1 MLIIEPTITK
11 ELLLRAHSEEQYMS
25 FYLGVPITKRLF
37 KSPLRVDHRETC
49 SFYKNE
55 KTGLRYKDFGNGVN
69 YNFIDVVM
77 NKYNC
82 GFHKAMQII
91 AQDFHIIES
100 KSDKPSV
107 IPVYN
112 GEILS
117 TNEPCDIKVEVKE
130 FTKRELDWWSHFGV
144 SEELLKEGRVYSL
157 KTVFL
162 NNTPSYF
169 SSDNCPMYG
178 YFLGHEND
186 RELWKIYFPSKVKY
200 RFLLN
205 NSKLQGTHMLPK
217 KGNLLIITK
226 SMKDVLTL
234 RGLGYSA
241 IAPQSENSYPK
252 KEQIE
257 LLEKRFD
264 KILVFL
270 DNDRAGLRAMA
281 SLRRMYRLLFY
292 AIPHNYKVKDISD
305 FYKKYGK
312 DKSQQLIDSLSRDI
326 SNNLLDCHYEKHD
339 HYKNIKEIE
348 KKEKSSRQYA
358 S

>member
-1 MLIIEPTITK
+1 MLVVEPTVTK
-11 ELLLRAHSEEQYMS
+11 DLLLRAHSEEQYMS

-37 KSPLRVDHRETC
+37 KSPLRIDHRETC

-55 KTGLRYKDFGNGVN
+55 RTGLRYKDFGNGVN

-77 NKYNC
+77 YKYNC
-82 GFHKAMQII
+82 GFHKALQII

-100 KSDKPSV
+100 KSDKLSV

-130 FTKRELDWWSHFGV
+130 FTKKELEWWSNFGV
-144 SEELLKEGRVYSL
+144 SEELLKDGRVYSL

-162 NNTPSYF
+162 NGTPAYF
-169 SSDNCPMYG
+169 SSEKCPMYG

-186 RELWKIYFPSKVKY
+186 RELWKIYFPTKVKY

-234 RGLGYSA
+234 RGLGYTA

-257 LLEKRFD
+257 VLEKRFD
-264 KILVFL
+264 KILFWYDCDL
-270 DNDRAGLRAMA
+270 AGIKSMNYIRKQ
-281 SLRRMYRLLFY
+281 
-292 AIPHNYKVKDISD
+292 YKVLCYWIPRSYHCKDISD
-305 FYKKYGK
+305 FYKKFG
-312 DKSQQLIDSLSRDI
+312 
-326 SNNLLDCHYEKHD
+326 
-339 HYKNIKEIE
+339 
-348 KKEKSSRQYA
+348 KEKTELFLDNLHNLITFEQLNYNYTKYNNVKS
-358 S
+358 